1 MIKIICGFQNGSY
14 SFFDYEYNKKTIQYV
29 SDCYTI
35 QVTKK
40 Y

>member
-1 MIKIICGFQNGSY
+1 MAKIIGEFQNGSY
-14 SFFDYEYNKKTIQYV
+14 SFFNYEYNKKTIEYV